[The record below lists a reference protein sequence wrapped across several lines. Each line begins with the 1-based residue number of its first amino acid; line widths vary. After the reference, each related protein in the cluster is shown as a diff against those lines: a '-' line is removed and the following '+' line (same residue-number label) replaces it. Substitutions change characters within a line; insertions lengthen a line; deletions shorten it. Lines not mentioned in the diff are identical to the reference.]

1 MNEYVYLVEC
11 FVWGFL
17 VTLIVSPFVI
27 SLIKREKVK
36 QVILT
41 YVEEHKGKAGTPT
54 MGGIIF
60 LISISLVSLIVLRDR
75 SEERRVGKEC

>member
-41 YVEEHKGKAGTPT
+41 YVEEHKGKA
-54 MGGIIF
+54 
-60 LISISLVSLIVLRDR
+60 
-75 SEERRVGKEC
+75 